1 MDFGDG
7 AVGGPTF
14 DLVILPSGSEDCGR
28 EPSKVL
34 PTPSRSLSYFRDS
47 FTNSIADQGLDTED
61 LDFLSNHLADGTS
74 AGYGCAFKEFSTF
87 CSTLNVCPF
96 SCSPSIVVKYLRK
109 KYENGSSYS
118 TVNLHRC
125 AISKLHTGFGGSSIG
140 EHPLVSQA
148 VKAVFRLRP
157 PLPKYRTVFDI
168 STVLD
173 YVASLEPLQ
182 TLPLKQLTLK
192 TLFLISFST
201 ISRVSSCARM
211 GPAVERGKVSTYSN

>member
-1 MDFGDG
+1 MLP
-7 AVGGPTF
+7 GP
-14 DLVILPSGSEDCGR
+14 SS
-28 EPSKVL
+28 
-34 PTPSRSLSYFRDS
+34 SLSYFRDS
-47 FTNSIADQGLDTED
+47 FTQSVAEHGLDNED

-74 AGYGCAFKEFSTF
+74 SGYGCAFKEFSTF
-87 CSTLNVCPF
+87 CSTLNVCPYT
-96 SCSPSIVVKYLRK
+96 CAPSIVVKYLRK

-125 AISKLHTGFGGSSIG
+125 AISKLHAGFGGGSIG

-157 PLPKYRTVFDI
+157 PLPKYRTAFDI

-173 YVASLEPLQ
+173 YVASLEPLH

-192 TLFLISFST
+192 TLFLMSFST

-211 GPAVERGKVSTYSN
+211 GPAVEKGKVSSCSNKSSLF